1 MELGAQG
8 EAARNSRRSPWTG
21 SVPEAGKWGD
31 SEQAGK
37 GSKKLP
43 DAQSQEACAWR
54 WQEATRLNGIT
65 HCLLKVPEVVLQMK
79 LAGNSQESN
88 TCTVSSPLPPIT
100 TPAVGGSQIYSQVNT
115 PSKLRIHPLL
125 PRLFLSHLVSS
136 TKASSPIFKGGKK
149 RENFPWSCFP
159 AN

>member
-31 SEQAGK
+31 S
-37 GSKKLP
+37 
-43 DAQSQEACAWR
+43 
-54 WQEATRLNGIT
+54 
-65 HCLLKVPEVVLQMK
+65 
-79 LAGNSQESN
+79 N

-100 TPAVGGSQIYSQVNT
+100 TPAVGRSQRSQIYSQVNT

-125 PRLFLSHLVSS
+125 PRLFLSHLVSL
-136 TKASSPIFKGGKK
+136 TKASSPIFKGGEKK
-149 RENFPWSCFP
+149 RELSLVLLPRKLAFPSSTFLNPDFKEVHPCSTVFP
-159 AN
+159 SSSPFSSLMPARRLSGPTVPQKLL